1 MKRFLK
7 FIALS
12 FAAVLLFGFT
22 ACKDDPNT
30 IRVGA
35 SAVPHAEILAPW
47 KTT

>member
-22 ACKDDPNT
+22 A
-30 IRVGA
+30 RM
-35 SAVPHAEILAPW
+35 LALRW
-47 KTT
+47 KLGLPVFHYTHDAH

>member
-35 SAVPHAEILAPW
+35 QRRPPR
-47 KTT
+47 